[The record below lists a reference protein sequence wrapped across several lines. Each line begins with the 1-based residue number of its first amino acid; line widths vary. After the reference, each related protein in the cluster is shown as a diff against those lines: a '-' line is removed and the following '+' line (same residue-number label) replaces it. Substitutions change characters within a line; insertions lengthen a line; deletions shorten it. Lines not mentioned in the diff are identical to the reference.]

1 MILKNT
7 PQSKL
12 WFLFFTWIPCNFIK
26 TTCHTDQWSVIYIC
40 HRRNHQTLPLC
51 DRSNCW
57 QTVHPSVDRWEVVTE
72 MEVTIT
78 VITMYQQL
86 RAHVTLLLT
95 GYWKTICQALV
106 TPGGGCHYKPLV
118 SLAEHSSGLGLLS
131 VQDRTSTQSLCRL
144 TARWP
149 VIFC

>member
-1 MILKNT
+1 M
-7 PQSKL
+7 
-12 WFLFFTWIPCNFIK
+12 
-26 TTCHTDQWSVIYIC
+26 
-40 HRRNHQTLPLC
+40 
-51 DRSNCW
+51 
-57 QTVHPSVDRWEVVTE
+57 DRWEVVTE

-118 SLAEHSSGLGLLS
+118 SLAEHSSGGSASLVFLVPVLLNY
-131 VQDRTSTQSLCRL
+131 L
-144 TARWP
+144 
-149 VIFC
+149 